1 MKKRLPI
8 IILVCGFALIGWN
21 LFKPKAA
28 LATLPVEAGLVETAE
43 PASEVSSEVSEVVQ
57 GQTGGSTDSGVTYS
71 DVAQATE
78 QLKTSEKKPAQI
90 RLEEV
95 NYITKKGANPLI
107 VFTDGSE
114 LSVTPSV
121 MAQLPGSVR
130 VRLERSYGN

>member
-28 LATLPVEAGLVETAE
+28 SVTLPVGTGSVEATASSAE
-43 PASEVSSEVSEVVQ
+43 ATEITSEVNEVVQ
-57 GQTGGSTDSGVTYS
+57 SQLDGSTYS